1 MTAGAPETETP
12 TSEPRVVHT
21 CRARIVKRAGPERQA
36 FLEGFPEPVR
46 FGVHTGIAAFYGV
59 TPPEELPATL
69 DYVVAATG
77 G

>member
-1 MTAGAPETETP
+1 MTAGAPESGSP
-12 TSEPRVVHT
+12 SSEPRVVHT

-36 FLEGFPEPVR
+36 FLEGFPDPVR

-59 TPPEELPATL
+59 TPSEELPATL

>member
-1 MTAGAPETETP
+1 MTAGAPESGSP
-12 TSEPRVVHT
+12 SPEPRVVHT

-36 FLEGFPEPVR
+36 FLEGFPDPVR

-59 TPPEELPATL
+59 TLSEELPATL